1 MMKVLLNLD
10 FTKNKTLPRDIFN
23 VQVGDKWANNE
34 LQHYVDDEEH
44 IDFSDEGLI
53 IRATYKN
60 GVYESARIN
69 TKGKF
74 TFLYG
79 RIDFVAKLPLGQG
92 TWPAL
97 WMMSDDNRY
106 GFWPRSGEI
115 DIMEHVGRDPHKLL
129 MCLHTEKYNHR
140 NNDEQ
145 YYTNLTVPK
154 IIDGFHKYSLI
165 WEENKLIYLLD
176 DEEVTRYEKG
186 QKGLDKTPAGWPFDH
201 PFYFIIN
208 LAIGGILGK
217 TPDSSI
223 FPREFIIK
231 SIKVTQ

>member
-1 MMKVLLNLD
+1 MKVLLNLD
-10 FTKNKTLPRDIFN
+10 FTKNKTLPRAIFN

-97 WMMSDDNRY
+97 CMMTTAMVFGQEAVKSTSWNT
-106 GFWPRSGEI
+106 SAEI
-115 DIMEHVGRDPHKLL
+115 LINYLCVFIRKSTIIVTM
-129 MCLHTEKYNHR
+129 T
-140 NNDEQ
+140 NN
-145 YYTNLTVPK
+145 
-154 IIDGFHKYSLI
+154 IIPI
-165 WEENKLIYLLD
+165 
-176 DEEVTRYEKG
+176 
-186 QKGLDKTPAGWPFDH
+186 
-201 PFYFIIN
+201 
-208 LAIGGILGK
+208 
-217 TPDSSI
+217 
-223 FPREFIIK
+223 
-231 SIKVTQ
+231 